1 MHYGSKAYSRACVNL
16 IANSMCKTYRDKDD
30 IEQTKLKQ
38 QEHERGRDRGK
49 REQL

>member
-1 MHYGSKAYSRACVNL
+1 MHTLRFKGL
-16 IANSMCKTYRDKDD
+16 LNSMCKTYQENKDKDD
-30 IEQTKLKQ
+30 IEQTKLNQ